1 MNVLEDI
8 SELLREGIISEETAE
23 KIKGY
28 YKNKGNQFH
37 NKLFIVFGILG
48 AILVGLGILLI
59 IAHNW
64 DNLSRM
70 SKTVL
75 AFLPLLLSQVLC
87 GFSLFKK
94 QESITW
100 KESSSAFLFFGV
112 GASIS
117 LISQIYNLSGDLSSF
132 LLLWMLLCLPLV
144 YIMQSSIVSLL
155 YIAGITYYLGEACYW
170 HYPSTE
176 SYYYWFLLL
185 AILPY
190 YYKIYVN
197 KTYSNFTLFHHWLV
211 PISVM
216 ISLGSV
222 AHHYEELMYIAYF
235 SLFGL
240 FYIIGNN
247 IHLKH
252 KKSTNNGY
260 FMFGSLGT
268 SSLLLSLSSNWFWRN
283 LREEH
288 FQFSSTM
295 NSPEMISCVLILIV
309 ASIML
314 WKQKD
319 KPLLKEFNPLLFVFL
334 IFPIIFIIGLYSP
347 IATVLVNLL
356 ILSIGIVNIRRG
368 AKLDHLGIL
377 NYGLLM
383 ISALVLVRFFDT
395 NLSYVLRGIIFVG
408 VGVGFFVTNFLM
420 LKKRKENGQ

>member
-1 MNVLEDI
+1 MNVSEDI
-8 SELLREGIISEETAE
+8 SELLREGIISQETAD
-23 KIKGY
+23 KIKEY
-28 YKNKGNQFH
+28 YKTKGNQSH

-64 DNLSRM
+64 DNLSRF

-75 AFLPLLLSQVLC
+75 AFLPLLLGQVLC
-87 GFSLFKK
+87 GFSILKK
-94 QESITW
+94 QESTTW

-144 YIMQSSIVSLL
+144 YLMQSSIASLL

-170 HYPSTE
+170 HYPSSE
-176 SYYYWFLLL
+176 SYNYWFLLL

-190 YYKIYVN
+190 YYKLYLR
-197 KTYSNFTLFHHWLV
+197 KTHSNFTTFHHWFI

-216 ISLGSV
+216 FSLGSV
-222 AHHYEELMYIAYF
+222 AQHHEELMYIAYI

-240 FYIIGNN
+240 FYIIGTNLY
-247 IHLKH
+247 LKN
-252 KKSTNNGY
+252 KKTSNNGY
-260 FMFGSLGT
+260 FVFGSLGT

-283 LREEH
+283 LREEQ
-288 FQFSSTM
+288 FQFSSM
-295 NSPEMISCVLILIV
+295 ISSPEMISCILILIIAGV
-309 ASIML
+309 LL
-314 WKQKD
+314 WKQKEHA
-319 KPLLKEFNPLLFVFL
+319 LLKEFNPLNFVF
-334 IFPIIFIIGLYSP
+334 IVFPIIFIIGLYSP
-347 IATVLVNLL
+347 IATILVNLL

-408 VGVGFFVTNFLM
+408 VGIGFFLTNFFM
-420 LKKRKENGQ
+420 LKKRKENG